1 MSETINVPASGGIPP
16 VPAGAGQ
23 VIQGSGSGAI
33 KADPQPA
40 VQQPAQQ
47 PAQTQLPQQA
57 QLPQDYAEY
66 QAWKAAQSQK
76 AQPAPAAN
84 PAPVTT
90 TVPGTSADPKGVA
103 LAEILVAAAPGLDLS
118 RAIGKALG
126 HGYDARLID
135 EAYIRETAGQDA
147 ERVITLARG
156 LVEHTAAEATSAVN
170 AIYSLAGGQQQWDS
184 AVALFNEKAPAA
196 MKALVA
202 AALNTG
208 SGDQIKNA
216 ASMVVDFVKT
226 SGLQTS
232 VKGAPV
238 NGVVNASAGEVGLS
252 PEQYKQ
258 QVGELLVKHR
268 NSPTFNVEFE
278 RLMALRYAG
287 KHQ

>member
-16 VPAGAGQ
+16 VPEGAGK
-23 VIQGSGSGAI
+23 VIQGTGSGAL
-33 KADPQPA
+33 PQNQPA
-40 VQQPAQQ
+40 VQQPAQTQ
-47 PAQTQLPQQA
+47 PAAQQA

-84 PAPVTT
+84 TAPVTT

-103 LAEILVAAAPGLDLS
+103 MAEILVAAAPGLDLN

-135 EAYIRETAGQDA
+135 EAYIRETAGADA
-147 ERVITLARG
+147 ERVLTLARG
-156 LVEHTAAEATSAVN
+156 LVEHTAAEATSTVN
-170 AIYSLAGGQQQWDS
+170 SIYSLAGGQQQWDS

-216 ASMVVDFVKT
+216 ATMVVDYVKT
-226 SGLQTS
+226 SGLIANIT
-232 VKGAPV
+232 GAPV
-238 NGVVNASAGEVGLS
+238 NGVVNASSAEVGLS
-252 PEQYKQ
+252 AAQYKQ
-258 QVGELLVKHR
+258 QVGELIAKHR
-268 NSPTFNVEFE
+268 NSPTFEAEYE
-278 RLMALRYAG
+278 RLTALRYAG
-287 KHQ
+287 KQQNI